1 MNKKLQCTIIR
12 RWDYPDE
19 LTFSILNDIIPS
31 SAPVSHHS
39 YTGAKCV
46 SGDTFAVE
54 SDVEEAAVEEIETV
68 VAVHGAGTVERLL
81 GEGVAVVVNN
91 VQLLEV
97 VNNRRLLQVSH
108 RALHAAWGS
117 H

>member
-1 MNKKLQCTIIR
+1 MPQYLITVI
-12 RWDYPDE
+12 PE
-19 LTFSILNDIIPS
+19 LST
-31 SAPVSHHS
+31 
-39 YTGAKCV
+39 KCI

-81 GEGVAVVVNN
+81 GEGVAVVVNY